1 MSTSFPKFDD
11 LRIEHDFLFKKVM
24 HNKRICKHLLEEI
37 LQAKIEEIT
46 YQEVEHTL
54 DAFYDSRGVRLD
66 VIIGDEKQTRYNLEM
81 QVKNVSNPQTRTYVL
96 PKRTRYYQAMI
107 DVDSL
112 KKGQSFYLLP
122 PTYII
127 FICAFDFFNKGNYIY
142 TFKKRCLENLDLEYP
157 DEATTILLNT
167 KGTHGNISKDIKS
180 FFEYVNKHI
189 VTSEFTQEIVEEIVQ
204 IKGDEKARLEYMSL
218 ETFVQDNRYEAYNEG
233 LSEGFAKGEA
243 DGLAKEKIAT
253 AKRMLMKG
261 NRSLEEI
268 AEVTELSL
276 ADVKKIEADMLQLV

>member
-1 MSTSFPKFDD
+1 MSTSFPQFDD

-81 QVKNVSNPQTRTYVL
+81 QVKNVSNPHTKTYVL

-112 KKGQSFYLLP
+112 KKGQSFDLLP

-127 FICAFDFFNKGNYIY
+127 FICAFDFFSKGNYIY
-142 TFKKRCLENLDLEYP
+142 TFKKRCLEDLELEYP

-167 KGTHGNISKDIKS
+167 KGTHGKVSKDIKS

-189 VTSEFTQEIVEEIVQ
+189 VTSEFTQEIAEEIVQ

-218 ETFVQDNRYEAYNEG
+218 KTFVQDNRYEAYSEG
-233 LSEGFAKGEA
+233 LSEGFAKGEN
-243 DGLAKEKIAT
+243 KEKIAT

-268 AEVTELSL
+268 AEDTELSV
-276 ADVKKIEADMLQLV
+276 AAVKKIEADMLQMV